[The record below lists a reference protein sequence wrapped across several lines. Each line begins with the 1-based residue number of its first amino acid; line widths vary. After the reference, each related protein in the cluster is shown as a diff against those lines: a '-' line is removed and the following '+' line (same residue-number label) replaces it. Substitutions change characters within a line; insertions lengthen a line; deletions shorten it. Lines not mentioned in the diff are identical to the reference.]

1 MPIVQQHSLDVSA
14 VVRMHRARWPTAGP
28 AATLLLGRDG
38 QLAAYTLGSGV
49 GDSDESSS
57 RDYVV
62 ISLILV
68 LWFMSADYYWNVTL
82 ITLIISLLAG
92 GFFARM

>member
-1 MPIVQQHSLDVSA
+1 MSVLSFACIGP
-14 VVRMHRARWPTAGP
+14 RWPTAGP

-92 GFFARM
+92 GFFCTDVI